1 MTGDIL
7 RRLREAYGFSQRAVA
22 GVMQRDSRAVSRL
35 ESGGR
40 SWGSGREGPAER
52 CRRHNRFLVCLD
64 ALRILRKKP
73 PKRAPAATKKTEKGS
88 APVAEAPYKPAGATH
103 RIERRGIKEWARIVP
118 MHGTLRGFEWRG
130 GEWVRAA
137 WVEGSNEFQAEVLA
151 AKLPLQRRKTA
162 PVQDATNTYHDTLRE
177 REWR

>member
-52 CRRHNRFLVCLD
+52 CRRHDRFLVCLD

-88 APVAEAPYKPAGATH
+88 APVVEASYKPAGATH
-103 RIERRGIKEWARIVP
+103 QIERRGIKEWARIVP
-118 MHGTLRGFEWRG
+118 MHGTLRGFAWQ
-130 GEWVRAA
+130 GEWMRAA
-137 WVEGSNEFQAEVLA
+137 WVEGSNTFQAALLA
-151 AKLPLQRRKTA
+151 ARLPLKKRKAVT
-162 PVQDATNTYHDTLRE
+162 VQDTTNTYHDALRE
-177 REWR
+177 RGW